1 MVQRIKVCF
10 WLGLFNVLLLS
21 ATAQNGELK
30 PDELLKQAATEK
42 ADTSKLKLLVEAAN
56 QLYDLGQKE
65 KMQLV
70 VAECMQLIE
79 TTQFVPSQIELY
91 RLLADFYGFGG
102 KPEMRHLYAD
112 SMIALS
118 RKAKY
123 DLGEGKGLATKALA
137 FVIDFKMEKATEYYK
152 DAIPIFEKLNDY
164 PWLAK
169 CYKGMGNALMQ
180 GRDAIG
186 ATQQYKL
193 AATMFKNAGS
203 KNDEGLVYGNI
214 ARAFMV
220 REMLDSAIYY
230 NDKAS
235 LIAAQLPGA
244 VQLQFITDMSAAEF
258 LSKKGQYPQA
268 TAAIQKAQKIAES
281 KQDISM
287 LGAVYHISGALAVD
301 QKDFKT
307 ALKFSLLSHEI
318 HQKSGNYSGQVESL
332 KELSK
337 AYSRVGDYK
346 NAYETRV
353 EYMRL
358 NDSLFSSNSAK
369 EISELNVKFQTSEK
383 EKKIAEQNLLI
394 ANKNIRLR
402 NLLFTLIAAGLLI
415 SLLVALYFQRRK
427 TFQQSLI
434 TLKKEQDISLLKALM
449 TGEEKERS
457 RLARELHDGLGG
469 ILAAAQMQVSNVETN
484 GQEEELIKKQK
495 ATELVR
501 QAATES
507 RRIAHN
513 LLPETLLRYG
523 LDEALKEY
531 SKSITESK
539 LIQLDYESVGMQEN
553 LDQSAGLSIYRIIQ
567 ELVNNIIKHSGA
579 TEALVQLQREGEK
592 LSITVEDNGKG
603 FSPQQN
609 GKTGIGLSNIRS
621 RVSYLNGSLDIRS
634 EEQKGTSVYIEI
646 QLTKNAAIG

>member
-1 MVQRIKVCF
+1 MIQRIKVCF
-10 WLGLFNVLLLS
+10 CLSLVNVFLLS
-21 ATAQNGELK
+21 AMAQSGKLK
-30 PDELLKQAATEK
+30 PEELLKRAATEK

-56 QLYDLGQKE
+56 QLYDLGQTE
-65 KMQLV
+65 KMLTVVEQFRQLF
-70 VAECMQLIE
+70 A
-79 TTQFVPSQIELY
+79 TTQFVPAQIELY
-91 RLLADFYGFGG
+91 RLLADYYGFGG
-102 KPEMRHLYAD
+102 NAAMRHSYAD
-112 SMIALS
+112 SMIAVS
-118 RKAKY
+118 RKANY
-123 DLGEGKGLATKALA
+123 VLGEGKGLATKALA

-152 DAIPIFEKLNDY
+152 AAIPIFEKVNDY
-164 PWLAK
+164 KWLAK
-169 CYKGMGNALMQ
+169 CYKGLGNSLMQ
-180 GRDAIG
+180 ARDNIG
-186 ATQQYKL
+186 ATQQFKL
-193 AATMFKNAGS
+193 AAMIYKNLGL

-214 ARAFMV
+214 ARAFSV
-220 REMLDSAIYY
+220 GDMLDSAIYY
-230 NDKAS
+230 NDKAI
-235 LIAAQLPGA
+235 LIANELPGA
-244 VQLQFITDMSAAEF
+244 VQLHFITNMSAAQF
-258 LSKKGQYPQA
+258 LSTKGQYARA
-268 TAAIQKAQKIAES
+268 TEAIRKAQKIAES

-287 LGAVYHISGALAVD
+287 LGAVYLIRGSIAVD
-301 QKDFKT
+301 QNDFKT
-307 ALKFSLLSHEI
+307 ALKYSLLSHEI

-353 EYMRL
+353 EYMGL
-358 NDSLFSSNSAK
+358 SDSLFSANSAK
-369 EISELNVKFQTSEK
+369 EINELNVKFQTSEK
-383 EKKIAEQNLLI
+383 EKQIAEQNLLI
-394 ANKNIRLR
+394 ANKNTRLR

-415 SLLVALYFQRRK
+415 SLLLALYFQRRK
-427 TFQQSLI
+427 TFQQSLV

-449 TGEEKERS
+449 TGEEKERN

-469 ILAAAQMQVSNVETN
+469 ILAAAQMQISNVETN
-484 GQEEELIKKQK
+484 GQQDELVKKQK
-495 ATELVR
+495 ATELIS

-531 SKSITESK
+531 SQSITDSK
-539 LIQLDYESVGMQEN
+539 LMQLDYESVGMQLK

-579 TEALVQLQREGEK
+579 TEALVQLHREAEK

-603 FSPQQN
+603 FAPQQN

-646 QLTKNAAIG
+646 QLTKNAAA

>member
-10 WLGLFNVLLLS
+10 WLSLTNVFLLS
-21 ATAQNGELK
+21 AMAQSGKLK
-30 PDELLKQAATEK
+30 PEELLKQAATEK

-65 KMQLV
+65 KMLTTIEQV
-70 VAECMQLIE
+70 RQLIT
-79 TTQFVPSQIELY
+79 TTQFVPAQIELY
-91 RLLADFYGFGG
+91 RLLADYYGFSGNAA
-102 KPEMRHLYAD
+102 MRHSYAD
-112 SMIALS
+112 SMIAVS
-118 RKAKY
+118 RKANY
-123 DLGEGKGLATKALA
+123 VLGEGKGLATKALA

-152 DAIPIFEKLNDY
+152 AAIPIFEKVNDY
-164 PWLAK
+164 KWLAK
-169 CYKGMGNALMQ
+169 CYKGLGNSLMQ
-180 GRDAIG
+180 ARDNIG
-186 ATQQYKL
+186 ATQQFKL
-193 AATMFKNAGS
+193 AAMIYKNLGL

-214 ARAFMV
+214 ARAFSV
-220 REMLDSAIYY
+220 GDMLDSAIYY
-230 NDKAS
+230 NDKAI
-235 LIAAQLPGA
+235 LIANELPGA
-244 VQLQFITDMSAAEF
+244 VQLHFITNMSAAQF
-258 LSKKGQYPQA
+258 LSKKGQYARA
-268 TAAIQKAQKIAES
+268 TEAIQKAQKIAES

-287 LGAVYHISGALAVD
+287 LGAVYHISGAMAVD

-307 ALKFSLLSHEI
+307 ALKYSLLSYEI

-353 EYMRL
+353 EYMGL
-358 NDSLFSSNSAK
+358 NDSLFSANSAK
-369 EISELNVKFQTSEK
+369 EINELNVKFQTSEK

-394 ANKNIRLR
+394 TNKNIRLR

-415 SLLVALYFQRRK
+415 SLLLALYFQRRK
-427 TFQQSLI
+427 TFQQSLV

-449 TGEEKERS
+449 TGEEKERN

-469 ILAAAQMQVSNVETN
+469 ILAAAQMQISNVETN
-484 GQEEELIKKQK
+484 GQQDELVKKQK
-495 ATELVR
+495 ATELVS

-539 LIQLDYESVGMQEN
+539 LMQLDYESVGMQLK

-579 TEALVQLQREGEK
+579 TEALVQLHREAEK

-603 FSPQQN
+603 FAPQQN

-646 QLTKNAAIG
+646 QLTKNAAA

>member
-1 MVQRIKVCF
+1 MQLIKVF
-10 WLGLFNVLLLS
+10 FLLS
-21 ATAQNGELK
+21 LFKIFFFSVTAQSNELK
-30 PDELLKQAATEK
+30 PDELLKKATIEK

-56 QLYDLGQKE
+56 QLYDLGQTE
-65 KMQLV
+65 KMLTVIEQSR
-70 VAECMQLIE
+70 QLIA
-79 TTQFVPSQIELY
+79 TTQFVPAQIELY
-91 RLLADFYGFGG
+91 RLLADYYGFGG

-112 SMIALS
+112 SMISLS
-118 RKAKY
+118 RKAKFN
-123 DLGEGKGLATKALA
+123 LGEGKGLATKALA
-137 FVIDFKMEKATEYYK
+137 YVVDFKMEKATENYK
-152 DAIPIFEKLNDY
+152 AAIPIFEKENDY
-164 PWLAK
+164 KWLAK
-169 CYKGMGNALMQ
+169 CYKGLGNSLMQ
-180 GRDAIG
+180 GRDNVG

-193 AATMFKNAGS
+193 AAKMFKNLGL

-214 ARAFMV
+214 SRAFATSS
-220 REMLDSAIYY
+220 MLDSAIYY

-235 LIAAQLPGA
+235 LIASQLPGA
-244 VQLQFITDMSAAEF
+244 VQLQFITNMSAAEY
-258 LSKKGQYPQA
+258 LSKKGQYALA
-268 TAAIQKAQKIAES
+268 TESIRKAQKIAES

-287 LGAVYHISGALAVD
+287 LGAVYHISGAMAVD
-301 QKDFKT
+301 QKDFKR
-307 ALKFSLLSHEI
+307 ALEYSLLSREI
-318 HQKSGNYSGQVESL
+318 HKKSGNYSGQVESL

-353 EYMRL
+353 EYMGL
-358 NDSLFSSNSAK
+358 NDSLFSANSAK
-369 EISELNVKFQTSEK
+369 EINELNVKFQTSEK
-383 EKKIAEQNLLI
+383 EKQIAEQNLLI

-402 NLLFTLIAAGLLI
+402 NLLFSLMAAGLLI
-415 SLLVALYFQRRK
+415 SLLLALYFQRRK

-434 TLKKEQDISLLKALM
+434 TLKKEQDLSLLKALM

-469 ILAAAQMQVSNVETN
+469 ILAAAQMQISNVETS
-484 GQEEELIKKQK
+484 GEQAALLKKQK
-495 ATELVR
+495 ATELVS
-501 QAATES
+501 QAASES

-531 SKSITESK
+531 SKSITDSK
-539 LIQLDYESVGMQEN
+539 LIQLDYESVGMQLN

-579 TEALVQLQREGEK
+579 TEALVQLQREEGK

-621 RVSYLNGSLDIRS
+621 RVSYLNGSFDIRS

-646 QLTKNAAIG
+646 QLTKNAAA

>member
-1 MVQRIKVCF
+1 MQLIKVF
-10 WLGLFNVLLLS
+10 FLLS
-21 ATAQNGELK
+21 LFKIFFFSVTAQSNELK
-30 PDELLKQAATEK
+30 PDELLKKATIEK

-56 QLYDLGQKE
+56 QLYDLGQTE
-65 KMQLV
+65 KMLTVIEQSR
-70 VAECMQLIE
+70 QLIA
-79 TTQFVPSQIELY
+79 TTQFVPAQIELY
-91 RLLADFYGFGG
+91 RLLADYYGFGG

-112 SMIALS
+112 SMISLS
-118 RKAKY
+118 RKAKFN
-123 DLGEGKGLATKALA
+123 LGEGKGLATKALA
-137 FVIDFKMEKATEYYK
+137 YVVDFKMEKATENYK
-152 DAIPIFEKLNDY
+152 AAIPIFEKENDY
-164 PWLAK
+164 KWLAK
-169 CYKGMGNALMQ
+169 CYKGLGNSLMQ
-180 GRDAIG
+180 GRDNVG

-193 AATMFKNAGS
+193 AAKMFKNLGL

-214 ARAFMV
+214 SRAFATSS
-220 REMLDSAIYY
+220 MLDSAIYY

-235 LIAAQLPGA
+235 LIASQLPGA
-244 VQLQFITDMSAAEF
+244 VQLQFITNMSAAEY
-258 LSKKGQYPQA
+258 LSKKGQYALA
-268 TAAIQKAQKIAES
+268 TEAIRKAQKIAES

-287 LGAVYHISGALAVD
+287 LGAVYHISGAMAVD
-301 QKDFKT
+301 QKDFKR
-307 ALKFSLLSHEI
+307 ALEYSLLSREI
-318 HQKSGNYSGQVESL
+318 HKKSGNYSGQVESL

-353 EYMRL
+353 EYMGL
-358 NDSLFSSNSAK
+358 NDSLFSANSAK
-369 EISELNVKFQTSEK
+369 EINELNVKFQTSEK
-383 EKKIAEQNLLI
+383 EKQIAEQNLLI

-402 NLLFTLIAAGLLI
+402 NLLFSLMAAGLLI
-415 SLLVALYFQRRK
+415 SLLLALYFQRRK

-434 TLKKEQDISLLKALM
+434 TLKKEQDLSLLKALM

-469 ILAAAQMQVSNVETN
+469 ILAAAQMQISNVETS
-484 GQEEELIKKQK
+484 GEQAALLKKQK
-495 ATELVR
+495 ATELVS
-501 QAATES
+501 QAASES

-531 SKSITESK
+531 SKSITDSK
-539 LIQLDYESVGMQEN
+539 LIQLDYESVGMQLN

-579 TEALVQLQREGEK
+579 TEALVQLQREEGK

-621 RVSYLNGSLDIRS
+621 RVSYLNGSFDIRS

-646 QLTKNAAIG
+646 QLTKNAAA

>member
-1 MVQRIKVCF
+1 MQLIKVF
-10 WLGLFNVLLLS
+10 FLLS
-21 ATAQNGELK
+21 LFKIFFFSVTAQSNELK
-30 PDELLKQAATEK
+30 PDELLKKATIEK

-56 QLYDLGQKE
+56 QLYDLGQTE
-65 KMQLV
+65 KMLTVIEQSR
-70 VAECMQLIE
+70 QLIA
-79 TTQFVPSQIELY
+79 TTQFVPAQIELY
-91 RLLADFYGFGG
+91 RLLADYYGFGG

-112 SMIALS
+112 SMISLS
-118 RKAKY
+118 RKAKFN
-123 DLGEGKGLATKALA
+123 LGEGKGLATKALA
-137 FVIDFKMEKATEYYK
+137 YVVDFKMEKATENYK
-152 DAIPIFEKLNDY
+152 AAIPIFEKENDY
-164 PWLAK
+164 KWLAK
-169 CYKGMGNALMQ
+169 CYKGLGNSLMQ
-180 GRDAIG
+180 GRDNVG

-193 AATMFKNAGS
+193 AAKMFKNLGL

-214 ARAFMV
+214 SRAFATSS
-220 REMLDSAIYY
+220 MLDSAIYY

-235 LIAAQLPGA
+235 LIASQLPGA
-244 VQLQFITDMSAAEF
+244 VQLQFITNMSAAEY
-258 LSKKGQYPQA
+258 LSKKGQYALA
-268 TAAIQKAQKIAES
+268 TESIRKAQKIAES

-287 LGAVYHISGALAVD
+287 LGAVYHISGAMAVD
-301 QKDFKT
+301 QKDFKR
-307 ALKFSLLSHEI
+307 ALEYSLLSREI
-318 HQKSGNYSGQVESL
+318 HKKSGNYSGIVESL

-353 EYMRL
+353 EYMGL
-358 NDSLFSSNSAK
+358 NDSLFSANSAK
-369 EISELNVKFQTSEK
+369 EINELNVKFQTSEK
-383 EKKIAEQNLLI
+383 EKQIAEQNLLI

-402 NLLFTLIAAGLLI
+402 NLLFSLMAAGLLI
-415 SLLVALYFQRRK
+415 SLLLALYFQRRK

-434 TLKKEQDISLLKALM
+434 TLKKEQDLSLLKALM

-469 ILAAAQMQVSNVETN
+469 ILAAAQMQISNVETS
-484 GQEEELIKKQK
+484 GEQAALLKKQK
-495 ATELVR
+495 ATELVS
-501 QAATES
+501 QAASES

-531 SKSITESK
+531 SKSITDSK
-539 LIQLDYESVGMQEN
+539 LIQLDYESVGMQLN

-579 TEALVQLQREGEK
+579 TEALVQLQREEGK

-621 RVSYLNGSLDIRS
+621 RVSYLNGSFDIRS

-646 QLTKNAAIG
+646 QLTKNAAA

>member
-1 MVQRIKVCF
+1 
-10 WLGLFNVLLLS
+10 
-21 ATAQNGELK
+21 
-30 PDELLKQAATEK
+30 
-42 ADTSKLKLLVEAAN
+42 
-56 QLYDLGQKE
+56 
-65 KMQLV
+65 
-70 VAECMQLIE
+70 
-79 TTQFVPSQIELY
+79 
-91 RLLADFYGFGG
+91 
-102 KPEMRHLYAD
+102 
-112 SMIALS
+112 
-118 RKAKY
+118 
-123 DLGEGKGLATKALA
+123 
-137 FVIDFKMEKATEYYK
+137 
-152 DAIPIFEKLNDY
+152 
-164 PWLAK
+164 
-169 CYKGMGNALMQ
+169 
-180 GRDAIG
+180 
-186 ATQQYKL
+186 
-193 AATMFKNAGS
+193 
-203 KNDEGLVYGNI
+203 
-214 ARAFMV
+214 
-220 REMLDSAIYY
+220 
-230 NDKAS
+230 
-235 LIAAQLPGA
+235 
-244 VQLQFITDMSAAEF
+244 
-258 LSKKGQYPQA
+258 
-268 TAAIQKAQKIAES
+268 
-281 KQDISM
+281 
-287 LGAVYHISGALAVD
+287 
-301 QKDFKT
+301 
-307 ALKFSLLSHEI
+307 
-318 HQKSGNYSGQVESL
+318 
-332 KELSK
+332 
-337 AYSRVGDYK
+337 
-346 NAYETRV
+346 
-353 EYMRL
+353 MRL

>member
-1 MVQRIKVCF
+1 MQLIKVF
-10 WLGLFNVLLLS
+10 FLLS
-21 ATAQNGELK
+21 LFKIFFFSVTAQSNELK
-30 PDELLKQAATEK
+30 PDELLKKATIEK

-56 QLYDLGQKE
+56 QLYDLGQTE
-65 KMQLV
+65 KMLTVIEQSR
-70 VAECMQLIE
+70 QLIA
-79 TTQFVPSQIELY
+79 TTQFVPAQIELY
-91 RLLADFYGFGG
+91 RLLADYYGFGG
-102 KPEMRHLYAD
+102 NAAMRHSYAD
-112 SMIALS
+112 SMIAVS
-118 RKAKY
+118 RKANY
-123 DLGEGKGLATKALA
+123 VLGEGKGLATKALA

-152 DAIPIFEKLNDY
+152 AAIPIFEKVNDY
-164 PWLAK
+164 KWLAK
-169 CYKGMGNALMQ
+169 CYKGLGNSLMQ
-180 GRDAIG
+180 ARDNIG
-186 ATQQYKL
+186 ATQQFKL
-193 AATMFKNAGS
+193 AAMIYKNLGL

-214 ARAFMV
+214 ARAFSV
-220 REMLDSAIYY
+220 GDMLDSAIYY
-230 NDKAS
+230 NDKAI
-235 LIAAQLPGA
+235 LIANELPGA
-244 VQLQFITDMSAAEF
+244 VQLHFITNMSAAQF
-258 LSKKGQYPQA
+258 LSTKGQYARA
-268 TAAIQKAQKIAES
+268 TEAIRKAQKIAES

-287 LGAVYHISGALAVD
+287 LGAVYLIRGSIAVD
-301 QKDFKT
+301 QNDFKT
-307 ALKFSLLSHEI
+307 ALKYSLLSHEI

-353 EYMRL
+353 EYMGL
-358 NDSLFSSNSAK
+358 SDSLFSANSAK
-369 EISELNVKFQTSEK
+369 EINELNVKFQTSEK
-383 EKKIAEQNLLI
+383 EKQIAEQNLLI
-394 ANKNIRLR
+394 ANKNTRLR

-415 SLLVALYFQRRK
+415 SLLLALYFQRRK
-427 TFQQSLI
+427 TFQQSLV

-449 TGEEKERS
+449 TGEEKERN

-469 ILAAAQMQVSNVETN
+469 ILAAAQMQISNVETN
-484 GQEEELIKKQK
+484 GQQDELVKKQK
-495 ATELVR
+495 ATQLIS

-531 SKSITESK
+531 SKSITDSK
-539 LIQLDYESVGMQEN
+539 LMQLDYESVGMQLK

-579 TEALVQLQREGEK
+579 TEALVQLHREAEK

-603 FSPQQN
+603 FASQQN

-646 QLTKNAAIG
+646 QLTKNAAA